1 LRDARIDLVLS
12 RIEKDSS
19 VINEVI
25 KHLDSKIRSVKF
37 NSIYVLGELDQ
48 ISEIGI
54 SKIIDCL
61 KDDDWSIRRETAR
74 TLGKIGNKAEQAI
87 PELSKFLND
96 KEISIRKEVVI
107 ALGKIS
113 SSKYDSIYN
122 LINTL
127 TDDSEDVRTEAA
139 KALGEIGT
147 DAHEAIPNLTKSL
160 KDVSW
165 TVRTAAAHAIKL
177 IGKGST
183 KAIPSLITA
192 LEDEDWRVRFRV
204 VNTLA
209 GIGQEAVPN
218 LIKIIS
224 HQNPVV
230 RKGAVEALGEMK
242 IADPEIIDNIGKR
255 LNDKIETVRGKAAD
269 SLRSIG
275 KPSIPALIDGYH
287 KRSKYRINDF
297 VIPLILLSIPLIGFF
312 LLPWIGFLLVEN
324 GLLYGGIISFLGV
337 AIGIIVLCVDIP
349 LIVYEIYNLI
359 MENFF
364 IFLKALNKNYK
375 HKILIIAAIG
385 GIGVDAKEYVTFI
398 IEQLNSGK
406 KFARVEAARSLGLIG
421 IGVEISISALKNALS
436 DPKSVVRREAALSLG
451 KIGLSSKLA
460 IYELINALNDK
471 NPDVRW
477 RASEALGSIGI
488 STEEVLSGLN
498 SLIHDECDY
507 VCEAAINAI
516 DNLTEE

>member
-1 LRDARIDLVLS
+1 MRDARIDLVLS

-19 VINEVI
+19 VIDEVI
-25 KHLDSKIRSVKF
+25 NHLDSKIRSVKF
-37 NSIYVLGELDQ
+37 NSIFVLGELGYK
-48 ISEIGI
+48 SEMGVP
-54 SKIIDCL
+54 KIIDCL
-61 KDDDWSIRRETAR
+61 KDDDWSICRETAR
-74 TLGKIGNKAEQAI
+74 ALGKIGKKAEHAI
-87 PELSKFLND
+87 PELIKHLTD
-96 KEISIRKEVVI
+96 KEVTIRKEVVI

-113 SSKYDSIYN
+113 SSQYGSINN

-127 TDDSEDVRTEAA
+127 KDNSEEVRTEAA

-147 DAHEAIPNLTKSL
+147 EAHEAIPNLTKSL

-165 TVRTAAAHAIKL
+165 TVRTAAARAINL

-218 LIKIIS
+218 LLNKLN
-224 HQNPVV
+224 HKNPIV

-242 IADPEIIDNIGKR
+242 IADPEIIEKIGER

-269 SLRSIG
+269 SLRNIG
-275 KPSIPALIDGYH
+275 KQSIPTLIDGYH
-287 KRSKYRINDF
+287 KRSKYRIHDF
-297 VIPLILLSIPLIGFF
+297 VMPLLMLSIPLIGFF
-312 LLPWIGFLLVEN
+312 LMPWIGFLLVVN
-324 GLLYGGIISFLGV
+324 GLLFGGIIAILGV
-337 AIGIIVLCVDIP
+337 AIGTIMLCVDVP
-349 LIVYEIYNLI
+349 LIFYDIYNI
-359 MENFF
+359 VSEKFF
-364 IFLKALNKNYK
+364 TFLKALNTNYK

-385 GIGVDAKEYVTFI
+385 GIGEDAKEFATFI
-398 IEQLNSGK
+398 IDQLNSGK
-406 KFARVEAARSLGLIG
+406 KFARVEAARSLGRIG
-421 IGVEISISALKNALS
+421 ISVDVSISALINALS

-451 KIGLSSKLA
+451 KIGLSSKTA
-460 IYELINALNDK
+460 IPELINALNDK

-488 STEEVLSGLN
+488 DTEEVISSLN

-507 VCEAAINAI
+507 VCEAAIIAL